1 MKEGKFSIVR
11 RTAFIAA
18 AVCLALFALPAASL
32 AASKTVT
39 VFAAASMTESMNEIA
54 GLYKAVAPDVE
65 IVYNFDSSG
74 TLKTQIQEGADCDIF
89 ISAGQRQMNQIDI
102 TADPKVNT
110 DKLDFVLPG
119 TRFDIVS
126 NRVVLIVPKGKNPK
140 GISDFA
146 DAATDKVSL
155 IALGNSDVPVG
166 QYSEEIFK
174 KLGLWDKLNA
184 DKKISF
190 ASNVKEVLAQVEA
203 GAVDCGVVY
212 STDAATSDGVEI
224 TADAPAGSHAPIT
237 YPAAILKRTKDE
249 PAARAF
255 VEFLKGDA
263 SKNVFK
269 RIGFAAL

>member
-1 MKEGKFSIVR
+1 MKVGSISIFKKAMLVV
-11 RTAFIAA
+11 AIA
-18 AVCLALFALPAASL
+18 LLSLSALPALSQ

-54 GLYKAVAPDVE
+54 SLYKAAAPDVE

-74 TLKTQIQEGADCDIF
+74 TLKTQIQEGAECDIF

-102 TADPKVNT
+102 TADAGVNT

-119 TRFDIVS
+119 TRFNIVA

-140 GISDFA
+140 GISDFN

-166 QYSEEIFK
+166 QYSEEIYK
-174 KLGLWDKLNA
+174 KLGSWDALNSQ
-184 DKKISF
+184 KKISF

-212 STDAATSDGVEI
+212 STDAATSGGVDI
-224 TADAPAGSHAPIT
+224 VADAPAGSHAPIT

-249 PAARAF
+249 DAAKAF
-255 VEFLKGDA
+255 IQFLKSDA
-263 SKNVFK
+263 SRNVFK
-269 RIGFAAL
+269 RIGFAIP